1 MHGIVGAGLAPAL
14 VAIKNK
20 SWSGAAILMTFSLFQ
35 KESSQY
41 NLIGDYFRVKT
52 LLETNKKM

>member
-1 MHGIVGAGLAPAL
+1 MDGIVGAGLAPAL

-35 KESSQY
+35 KAVVNIIWLGIILDLKRY
-41 NLIGDYFRVKT
+41 
-52 LLETNKKM
+52 